1 MTWGFCFNPGEV
13 KREPQELP
21 LQGGMRDVQVLRR
34 FTYLDDV
41 FSLELCLA
49 YTCIALSIILVAGRA
64 S

>member
-1 MTWGFCFNPGEV
+1 MTGGFCFNPGEV

-21 LQGGMRDVQVLRR
+21 LQGGMRDAQVLRR

-41 FSLELCLA
+41 FSLELC
-49 YTCIALSIILVAGRA
+49 TCIALSIILVAGRA